1 MKKSRQQKKEEK
13 LQKRREAEEK
23 LKSLTKTQK
32 IVGVGIIAALI
43 LSVYSCQPTDEDRAR
58 AAAED
63 AAKKEEAAL
72 VEANKPK
79 EIGITA
85 TEAKTFCNEKI
96 KEETS
101 QFSKVKVHF
110 LSDAV
115 FLKSNSGMA
124 NASIGFTATN
134 DFGVDKYYVGYCYFN
149 ADSSFRTFEIQEG
162 KR

>member
-110 LSDAV
+110 LSDC
-115 FLKSNSGMA
+115 SGQL
-124 NASIGFTATN
+124 I
-134 DFGVDKYYVGYCYFN
+134 
-149 ADSSFRTFEIQEG
+149 
-162 KR
+162 